1 VAHGERGHPTL
12 PRCRTRCPIGS
23 LLQGT
28 TPLVLPH
35 EGAWVVL
42 SFDSVCESGGERESE
57 SAKKKQ
63 IKKPSS
69 SLTTRLGEE
78 E

>member
-1 VAHGERGHPTL
+1 
-12 PRCRTRCPIGS
+12 
-23 LLQGT
+23 
-28 TPLVLPH
+28 LVLPH

-57 SAKKKQ
+57 RAKKKKQ

>member
-1 VAHGERGHPTL
+1 
-12 PRCRTRCPIGS
+12 
-23 LLQGT
+23 
-28 TPLVLPH
+28 VL
-35 EGAWVVL
+35 G
-42 SFDSVCESGGERESE
+42 FDSVCESGGERESE
-57 SAKKKQ
+57 SEKKKQ

>member
-1 VAHGERGHPTL
+1 
-12 PRCRTRCPIGS
+12 
-23 LLQGT
+23 LQGT

-42 SFDSVCESGGERESE
+42 GFDSVCESGGERESE